1 VITPI
6 ARVFDEAAL
15 ARVRLLLDAAR
26 FDPGGRTAGWHA
38 RLVKD
43 NAQAAADDPRVA
55 EAAGLVAAALRA
67 HPVFQAAVLP
77 RRLRPVTF
85 ARYRAGQAYGPHVDD
100 AVMGLEDAAG
110 PLRTDLAVTVF
121 LAPRA
126 DYQGGALVL
135 DTPGGELAWTL
146 EAGDALAYP
155 ATTLHHVAPVT
166 AGERLVAL
174 TWVQSLVR
182 DPAAREILF
191 DLDAARRAV
200 FEREGKSPTFD
211 RIAKSHANLLRRW
224 AEP

>member
-1 VITPI
+1 MITPI

-155 ATTLHHVAPVT
+155 ATTLHHVAPVM

-182 DPAAREILF
+182 DPGQRKLLF
-191 DLDAARRAV
+191 DLDMNIVELRRQLV
-200 FEREGKSPTFD
+200 DSPTLV
-211 RIAKSHANLLRRW
+211 SLTGVYHNLLRSW